1 MKRFAKLAAFCALA
15 AATFGVSSAAHA
27 QETPIE
33 QNDPATILEF
43 PVEPQVTSSATVG
56 AEGATGATA
65 NTDAAAEGDVVFS
78 VDLGG
83 DDGPR
88 VPSQSVVLIILITL
102 LSVAPALLIMMTSFT
117 RVVIVFTLLRNALGL
132 PTAPPNQVLVGLSLF
147 ISLFIMAPT
156 LSEAWNEGVKP
167 FTEGALEQ
175 SEAFDAAIE
184 PFREFMSANV
194 GTAELELMLG
204 ASQITEAPE
213 TIADVPLQA
222 LIPAFIL
229 SELKTA
235 FLIGF
240 IVFIPFLVIDLVTS
254 ASLMSLGMMMM
265 PPPMVSLPLKLL
277 LIVMVDGWS
286 LVTSTLI
293 SGFNT

>member
-1 MKRFAKLAAFCALA
+1 
-15 AATFGVSSAAHA
+15 
-27 QETPIE
+27 
-33 QNDPATILEF
+33 
-43 PVEPQVTSSATVG
+43 
-56 AEGATGATA
+56 
-65 NTDAAAEGDVVFS
+65 
-78 VDLGG
+78 
-83 DDGPR
+83 
-88 VPSQSVVLIILITL
+88 
-102 LSVAPALLIMMTSFT
+102 
-117 RVVIVFTLLRNALGL
+117 
-132 PTAPPNQVLVGLSLF
+132 
-147 ISLFIMAPT
+147 
-156 LSEAWNEGVKP
+156 
-167 FTEGALEQ
+167 
-175 SEAFDAAIE
+175 
-184 PFREFMSANV
+184 MSANV

-204 ASQITEAPE
+204 ASQVTEAPE